1 LQRKK
6 KHLHNHVLPFGAV
19 FTFSL
24 TKDLFF
30 VFFNFEKI
38 KEYYFST
45 KKENY
50 LFVRAKVK
58 TASKTMHINFVTNF
72 YEGLETNHS
81 V

>member
-1 LQRKK
+1 
-6 KHLHNHVLPFGAV
+6 
-19 FTFSL
+19 
-24 TKDLFF
+24 